1 MKTSRTKVST
11 SHALIEKPP
20 YAVVPKDDTHGPA
33 EEVAAGPSE
42 EQIRLAAYALYEA
55 RGGADGSD
63 LDDWL
68 QAKAQL
74 AGAAAGTGRATH

>member
-1 MKTSRTKVST
+1 VKTARAKVST

-20 YAVVPKDDTHGPA
+20 YSVVPKDDAQGPF

-42 EQIRLAAYALYEA
+42 EQIRRAAYALYEA
-55 RGGADGSD
+55 RGGADGND

-68 QAKAQL
+68 KAKAQL
-74 AGAAAGTGRATH
+74 AGDSAGTGRATH